1 MKNIS
6 TAAEREK
13 AEKTY
18 QTSDVIN
25 AIVKYP
31 QNVSDA
37 VKQEKINRIYDILT
51 KHRSA

>member
-13 AEKTY
+13 AEKTNL
-18 QTSDVIN
+18 TSDGIKV
-25 AIVKYP
+25 IVKYP
-31 QNVSDA
+31 SNVSDA